1 MFIQLLEW
9 KIPRTSA
16 RMAAAGEYKLD
27 LNTDKRNVFVTQL
40 HDREDE
46 DDTTSFPVVKE
57 SGDKLIETG
66 INTLQRTLLLK
77 KEVEVERVDVDL
89 EAKRHEFRQRMET
102 CAQRQVEVQKKQ
114 QRMKDR
120 VSKFEK
126 FIQENEAKRRRA
138 IQKYQQEVRLNDQ
151 KTSEYD
157 QLLEQL
163 EELKARHAYLA
174 DKLVKY
180 KKFQDY
186 LMRVIEAMPED
197 YLPSSEDKVKGL
209 MMRHRTLSES
219 NLDLIK
225 NVEVMQDQVEEIKQ
239 ELEALKQEHA
249 QQSVSDSS
257 ALARLQN
264 VHDKMSAVNKQM
276 EVKFSNTKGDMRR
289 KRTELGI
296 TFMAIENIY
305 DKCHKLTDLSGD
317 SISWEQ
323 KLHKIRDYVNDRKD
337 VQEMAAAEASVNSAS
352 NSGSAKGPRQGQLVK
367 VTVTKS

>member
-1 MFIQLLEW
+1 
-9 KIPRTSA
+9 
-16 RMAAAGEYKLD
+16 MAAAREYQLD
-27 LNTDKRNVFVTQL
+27 LNTEKRNVFVTQL

-46 DDTTSFPVVKE
+46 DDTTAFPVVKE

-77 KEVEVERVDVDL
+77 KEVEVERVDVEL
-89 EAKRHEFRQRMET
+89 EAKRHEFRQRMEA

-138 IQKYQQEVRLNDQ
+138 IQKYQQEVKLKDQ
-151 KTSEYD
+151 KTSEYE

-174 DKLVKY
+174 NRLVKY
-180 KKFQDY
+180 KKFEDY

-219 NLDLIK
+219 NQDLIK
-225 NVEVMQDQVEEIKQ
+225 NVEYMVDKLEELKQ
-239 ELEALKQEHA
+239 ELESLKQEHDK
-249 QQSVSDSS
+249 QKVSDSS
-257 ALARLQN
+257 TLARLQGIS
-264 VHDKMSAVNKQM
+264 DKLAEANKQT
-276 EVKFSNTKGDMRR
+276 EVKFSNSKGDMRKR
-289 KRTELGI
+289 RTELGVI
-296 TFMAIENIY
+296 FMAIENIY
-305 DKCHKLTDLSGD
+305 EKCQKTTDPSGD

-352 NSGSAKGPRQGQLVK
+352 ISGSAKGPRSTQPVRI
-367 VTVTKS
+367 TVTKS